1 MKYQIN
7 HTNGKTLIMD
17 DDSINNE
24 LSISMIGQNY
34 KNYGNI
40 FFDSFGK
47 ILNNFTNK
55 IPPSNQIIGQFW
67 YDTND
72 LNYYDGTDWQI
83 FKNPT
88 IDMSPYIIKTND
100 SMLGPLTLSEP
111 NNSNGEVASTRG
123 YVDSIKFKFKAEE
136 NALLSYVKYDNDY
149 TIINTLI
156 KLDSKKTAKVEFP
169 FSMKDVNYSI
179 SLTKNSTVD
188 GEESNEGSATYI
200 NSYKKTVNGFRVIA
214 NGTVGSI
221 GCIIMGY
228 STNDLVALPKSSK
241 VVVIQIA
248 DENGAHDDNFDI
260 ILNDTKIGYADL
272 HEDLFNGSLLIAS
285 LDETL
290 TFSSGDYPVPLENMV
305 KYFFDPALLKTGDN
319 KLTMKNAQNNNNGNA
334 GILGIRSYDLDPDK
348 TLSSPSKIVDLPYSG
363 ASGTSFD
370 FTFKYDPTILE

>member
-55 IPPSNQIIGQFW
+55 TPPANQIIGQFW

-72 LNYYDGTDWQI
+72 LNYYDGADW
-83 FKNPT
+83 KALT
-88 IDMSPYIIKTND
+88 RSIDMSPYISIND

-111 NNSNGEVASTRG
+111 NNSNGGVASTRG
-123 YVDSIKFKFKAEE
+123 YVDSVKFKFKAEE
-136 NALLSYVKYDNDY
+136 NALISYVKYDNDY
-149 TIINTLI
+149 TIMNTLI
-156 KLDSKKTAKVEFP
+156 LLDSKKTAKVEFP
-169 FSMKDVNYSI
+169 FSMKDLNYSI
-179 SLTKNSTVD
+179 TLTKNSTVD
-188 GEESNEGSATYI
+188 GDEGSATYI
-200 NSYKKTVNGFRVIA
+200 NSYKKTVNGFKVIA
-214 NGTVGSI
+214 NGTVESI
-221 GCIIMGY
+221 GCIVMGY
-228 STNDLVALPKSSK
+228 STNDLLTLPQSSK
-241 VVVIQIA
+241 VIVIQIA

-272 HEDLFNGSLLIAS
+272 HEDIKNGSLLIAS